1 MTRTP
6 GPPYEWDEDKRRQN
20 IELHGVD
27 FTLVHRANWAAATHR
42 RSDRQGELRYSSY
55 VTVENR
61 VHNIVWTPRDRS
73 TRIISF
79 RKVNTRETAR
89 CDREKL

>member
-1 MTRTP
+1 MSPTP
-6 GPPYEWDEDKRRQN
+6 GPPYEWDEDKRHHN

-27 FTLVHRANWAAATHR
+27 FRLVYRANWAAATHR

-55 VTVENR
+55 VPVDER
-61 VHNIVWTPRDRS
+61 VHNVVWTPREHF

-79 RKVNTRETAR
+79 RKANTRE
-89 CDREKL
+89 